1 MDTFNPESH
10 FDALYYALGGDFAR
24 LQDFVDAIL
33 ADYNTLE
40 VDGFRFNEDLLD
52 DFTFEQVER
61 YVGIA
66 PLAAVVDPDSPAIPF
81 GRKGESLGTGKI
93 PRMKTVEYLNEM
105 KVRTLKKLIRRN
117 DVSPMDIMAS
127 AGASIGEIIA
137 DQVKSFTNAL
147 TYQRDQMVSTG
158 GVIYNATNNP
168 YGINLTLSARV
179 PSANKIAVNSG
190 NGWFDSGNN
199 YAAVAS
205 SDPIQDMKN
214 LVEIARKKGLTACH
228 FEMNNLVIDRLL
240 AHTQVIADIKERL
253 SLNITYTVNSLK
265 PFTRAEQ
272 LAALAALVGKP
283 IVEKDHISSVE
294 YNDGGVLKDRSFASF
309 SDVNVVLVPDGNIG
323 EILTVEPMLFEG
335 GRYAYAFGRKA
346 AFTIGTDFVKKCQSY
361 SGEMTSVVAPDK
373 PRLMF
378 YLTGIN
384 AA

>member
-1 MDTFNPESH
+1 MDTFSPETH

-24 LQDFVDAIL
+24 LQPFVDAIL
-33 ADYNTLE
+33 ADYNNL
-40 VDGFRFNEDLLD
+40 DIAGFTFNDDLLD
-52 DFTFEQVER
+52 DFTFEQVEN

-81 GRKGESLGTGKI
+81 GRKGQSLGTGKI
-93 PRMKTVEYLNEM
+93 PRMKTVEYLNEA
-105 KVRTLKKLIRRN
+105 KVRTLKKLIRRR
-117 DVSPMDIMAS
+117 DVGYAEIQAS

-137 DQVKSFTNAL
+137 NQVASFTNAL

-158 GVIYNATNNP
+158 GVVYNATNNP

-179 PSANKIAVNSG
+179 PSANKYAVNSG
-190 NGWFDSGNN
+190 NGWFAATT

-205 SDPIQDMKN
+205 SDPVQDMKN
-214 LVEIARKKGLTACH
+214 LVEVARQNGMTACH

-240 AHTQVIADIKERL
+240 AHSQVIEDIKLRF
-253 SLNITYTVNSLK
+253 SLNATYTVTSLK

-272 LAALAALVGKP
+272 VAALSALVGKP

-294 YNDGGVLKDRSFASF
+294 YNDGGVLAERNFASF
-309 SDVNVVLVPDGNIG
+309 SDANVVLVPDGNIG

-335 GRYAYAFGRKA
+335 GRYAFAFGRKA
-346 AFTIGTDFVKKCQSY
+346 AFTIGTDYVKKCQSY

-384 AA
+384 AS

>member
-1 MDTFNPESH
+1 MDTFSPETH

-24 LQDFVDAIL
+24 LQPFVDAIL
-33 ADYNTLE
+33 ADYNNL
-40 VDGFRFNEDLLD
+40 DIAGFSFNDDLLD
-52 DFTFEQVER
+52 DFTFEQVEN

-81 GRKGESLGTGKI
+81 GRKGQSLGTGKI
-93 PRMKTVEYLNEM
+93 PRMKTVEYLNEA
-105 KVRTLKKLIRRN
+105 KVRTLKKLIRRR
-117 DVSPMDIMAS
+117 DVTAQMVQDS

-137 DQVKSFTNAL
+137 NQVASFTNAL

-190 NGWFDSGNN
+190 NGWFAATT

-205 SDPIQDMKN
+205 SDPVQDMKD
-214 LVEIARKKGLTACH
+214 LVEVARKAGLTACH

-240 AHTQVIADIKERL
+240 NHTQVIADIKERF
-253 SLNITYTVNSLK
+253 SLNATYTVSSLK
-265 PFTRAEQ
+265 PFTRNEQ
-272 LAALAALVGKP
+272 IAALEALVGKP

-294 YNDGGVLKDRSFASF
+294 YNDGGVLAERSFSSF
-309 SDVNVVLVPDGNIG
+309 SDANVVLVPDGNIG

-335 GRYAYAFGRKA
+335 GRYAFAFGRKA
-346 AFTIGTDFVKKCQSY
+346 AFTIGTDYVKKCQSY

-384 AA
+384 AS

>member
-1 MDTFNPESH
+1 MDIFSPEAH

-24 LQDFVDAIL
+24 LQPFVDAIL
-33 ADYNTLE
+33 ADYNNL
-40 VDGFRFNEDLLD
+40 DIAGFTFNDDLLD
-52 DFTFEQVER
+52 DFTFEQVEN

-81 GRKGESLGTGKI
+81 GRKGQTLGTGKI
-93 PRMKTVEYLNEM
+93 PRMKTVEYLNEA
-105 KVRTLKKLIRRN
+105 KVRTLKKLIRRR
-117 DVSPMDIMAS
+117 DVGYAEIQAS

-137 DQVKSFTNAL
+137 NQVASFGNAL

-179 PSANKIAVNSG
+179 PSANKKAVNSG
-190 NGWFDSGNN
+190 NGWFAATT

-205 SDPIQDMKN
+205 SDPVQDMKD
-214 LVEIARKKGLTACH
+214 LVEVARQKGLTACH

-240 AHTQVIADIKERL
+240 NHTQVIADLKERF
-253 SLNITYTVNSLK
+253 SLNATYTVSSLK

-272 LAALAALVGKP
+272 IAALEALVGKP

-294 YNDGGVLKDRSFASF
+294 YNDGGVLAERTFSSF
-309 SDVNVVLVPDGNIG
+309 SDANVVLVPDGNIG

-335 GRYAYAFGRKA
+335 GRYAFAFGRKA
-346 AFTIGTDFVKKCQSY
+346 AFTIGTDYVKKCQSY

-378 YLTGIN
+378 YLTDIN
-384 AA
+384 AS

>member
-1 MDTFNPESH
+1 MDIFSPEAH

-24 LQDFVDAIL
+24 LQPFVDAIL
-33 ADYNTLE
+33 ADYNNL
-40 VDGFRFNEDLLD
+40 DIAGFTFNDDLLD
-52 DFTFEQVER
+52 DFTFEQVEN

-81 GRKGESLGTGKI
+81 GRKGQSLGTGKI
-93 PRMKTVEYLNEM
+93 PRMKTVEYLNEA
-105 KVRTLKKLIRRN
+105 KVRTLKKLIRRR
-117 DVSPMDIMAS
+117 DVGYAEIQAS

-137 DQVKSFTNAL
+137 NQVASFTNAL

-179 PSANKIAVNSG
+179 PSANKKAVNSG
-190 NGWFDSGNN
+190 NGWFAATT

-205 SDPIQDMKN
+205 SDPVQDMKN
-214 LVEIARKKGLTACH
+214 LVETARQKGLTACH

-240 AHTQVIADIKERL
+240 NHTQVIADIKERF
-253 SLNITYTVNSLK
+253 SLNATYTVSSLK
-265 PFTRAEQ
+265 PFTRNEQ
-272 LAALAALVGKP
+272 IAALEALVGKP

-294 YNDGGVLKDRSFASF
+294 YNDGGVLAERNFASF
-309 SDVNVVLVPDGNIG
+309 SDANVVLVPDGNIG

-335 GRYAYAFGRKA
+335 GRYAFAFGRKA
-346 AFTIGTDFVKKCQSY
+346 AFTIGTDYVKKCQSY

-384 AA
+384 AS

>member
-1 MDTFNPESH
+1 MDTFAPETH
-10 FDALYYALGGDFAR
+10 FDALFYALGGDFAR
-24 LQDFVDAIL
+24 LQPFVDAIL
-33 ADYNTLE
+33 ADYNALE
-40 VDGFRFNEDLLD
+40 IDGFTFNDDLLD
-52 DFTFEQVER
+52 DFTFEQVEN

-66 PLAAVVDPDSPAIPF
+66 PLASVVDPDSPAIPF
-81 GRKGESLGTGKI
+81 GRKGQSLGTGKI
-93 PRMKTVEYLNEM
+93 PRMKTVEYLNEA
-105 KVRTLKKLIRRN
+105 KVRTLKKLIRRR
-117 DVSPMDIMAS
+117 DVGAREIMAS

-137 DQVKSFTNAL
+137 NQVASFTNAL

-168 YGINLTLSARV
+168 YGISLSLSARV
-179 PSANKIAVNSG
+179 PSGNKYAVNSG
-190 NGWFDSGNN
+190 NGWFNSASN

-214 LVEIARKKGLTACH
+214 LVEVARQAGLVACH

-240 AHTQVIADIKERL
+240 AHSQVIDDIKLRL
-253 SLNITYTVNSLK
+253 SLNATYNITSLK

-272 LAALAALVGKP
+272 LAALSALVGKP

-294 YNDGGVLKDRSFASF
+294 YSEGGVLKDRSFASF
-309 SDVNVVLVPDGNIG
+309 SDANVALVPDGNIG

-335 GRYAYAFGRKA
+335 GRYAFAFGRKA
-346 AFTIGTDFVKKCQSY
+346 AFTIGTDYVKKCQSY

-384 AA
+384 A

>member
-1 MDTFNPESH
+1 MDTFSPETH

-24 LQDFVDAIL
+24 LQPFVDAIL
-33 ADYNTLE
+33 ADYNNL
-40 VDGFRFNEDLLD
+40 DIAGFSFNDDLLD
-52 DFTFEQVER
+52 DFTFEQVEN

-81 GRKGESLGTGKI
+81 GRKGQSLGTGKI
-93 PRMKTVEYLNEM
+93 PRMKTVEYLNEA
-105 KVRTLKKLIRRN
+105 KVRTLKKLIRRR
-117 DVSPMDIMAS
+117 DVGFADIQAS

-137 DQVKSFTNAL
+137 NQVASFTNAL

-190 NGWFDSGNN
+190 NGWFAATTYS
-199 YAAVAS
+199 AVAS
-205 SDPIQDMKN
+205 SDPVQDMKD
-214 LVEIARKKGLTACH
+214 LVEVARKKGLTACH

-240 AHTQVIADIKERL
+240 NHTQVIADIKERF
-253 SLNITYTVNSLK
+253 SLNATYTVSSLK
-265 PFTRAEQ
+265 PFTRNEQ
-272 LAALAALVGKP
+272 IAALEALVGKP

-294 YNDGGVLKDRSFASF
+294 YNDGGVLAERSFSSF
-309 SDVNVVLVPDGNIG
+309 SDANVVLVPDGNIG

-335 GRYAYAFGRKA
+335 GRYAFAFGRKA
-346 AFTIGTDFVKKCQSY
+346 AFTIGTDYVKKCQSY

-384 AA
+384 AS

>member
-1 MDTFNPESH
+1 MDIFSPEAH

-24 LQDFVDAIL
+24 LQPFVDAIL
-33 ADYNTLE
+33 ADYNNL
-40 VDGFRFNEDLLD
+40 DIAGFTFNDDLLD
-52 DFTFEQVER
+52 DFTFEQVEN

-81 GRKGESLGTGKI
+81 GRKGQSLGTGKI
-93 PRMKTVEYLNEM
+93 PRMKTVEYLNEA
-105 KVRTLKKLIRRN
+105 KVRTLKKLIRRR
-117 DVSPMDIMAS
+117 DVGYAEIQAS

-137 DQVKSFTNAL
+137 NQVASFTNAL

-179 PSANKIAVNSG
+179 PSANKKAVNSG
-190 NGWFDSGNN
+190 NGWFAATT

-205 SDPIQDMKN
+205 SDPVQDMKN
-214 LVEIARKKGLTACH
+214 LVETARQKGLTACH

-240 AHTQVIADIKERL
+240 NHTQVIADIKERF
-253 SLNITYTVNSLK
+253 SLNATYTVSSLK
-265 PFTRAEQ
+265 PFTRNEQ
-272 LAALAALVGKP
+272 IAALEALVGKP

-294 YNDGGVLKDRSFASF
+294 YNDGGVLAERNFASF
-309 SDVNVVLVPDGNIG
+309 SYANVVLVPDGNIG

-335 GRYAYAFGRKA
+335 GRYAFAFGRKA
-346 AFTIGTDFVKKCQSY
+346 AFTIGTDYVKKCQSY

-384 AA
+384 AS

>member
-1 MDTFNPESH
+1 MDIFSPEAH

-24 LQDFVDAIL
+24 LQPFVDAIL
-33 ADYNTLE
+33 ADYNNL
-40 VDGFRFNEDLLD
+40 DIAGFSFNDDLLD
-52 DFTFEQVER
+52 DFTFEQVEN

-81 GRKGESLGTGKI
+81 GRKGQSLGTGKI
-93 PRMKTVEYLNEM
+93 PRMKTVEYLNEA
-105 KVRTLKKLIRRN
+105 KVRTLKKLIRRR
-117 DVSPMDIMAS
+117 DVGFADIQAS

-137 DQVKSFTNAL
+137 NQVASFTNAL

-179 PSANKIAVNSG
+179 PSANKYPVNSG
-190 NGWFDSGNN
+190 NGWFAATTYS
-199 YAAVAS
+199 AVAS
-205 SDPIQDMKN
+205 SDPVQDMKD
-214 LVEIARKKGLTACH
+214 LVEVARKKGLTACH

-240 AHTQVIADIKERL
+240 NHTQVIADIKERF
-253 SLNITYTVNSLK
+253 SLNATYTVSSLK
-265 PFTRAEQ
+265 PFTRNEQ
-272 LAALAALVGKP
+272 IAALEALVGKP

-294 YNDGGVLKDRSFASF
+294 YNDGGVLAERSFSSF
-309 SDVNVVLVPDGNIG
+309 SDANVVLVPDGNIG

-335 GRYAYAFGRKA
+335 GRYAFAFGRKA
-346 AFTIGTDFVKKCQSY
+346 AFTIGTDYVKKCQSY

-384 AA
+384 AS

>member
-1 MDTFNPESH
+1 MDIFSPEAH

-24 LQDFVDAIL
+24 LQPFVDAIL
-33 ADYNTLE
+33 ADYNNL
-40 VDGFRFNEDLLD
+40 DIAGFTFNDDLLD
-52 DFTFEQVER
+52 DFTFEQVEN

-81 GRKGESLGTGKI
+81 GRKGQSLGTGKI
-93 PRMKTVEYLNEM
+93 PRMKTVEYLNEA
-105 KVRTLKKLIRRN
+105 KVRTLKKLIRRR
-117 DVSPMDIMAS
+117 DVGYAEIQAS

-137 DQVKSFTNAL
+137 NQVASFTNAL

-190 NGWFDSGNN
+190 NGWFAATTYS
-199 YAAVAS
+199 AVAS
-205 SDPIQDMKN
+205 SDPVQDMKD
-214 LVEIARKKGLTACH
+214 LVETARKAGLTACH

-240 AHTQVIADIKERL
+240 NHTQVIADIKERF
-253 SLNITYTVNSLK
+253 SLNATYTVSSLK
-265 PFTRAEQ
+265 PFTRNEQ
-272 LAALAALVGKP
+272 IAALEALVGKP

-294 YNDGGVLKDRSFASF
+294 YNDGGVLAERNFSSF
-309 SDVNVVLVPDGNIG
+309 SDAAVVLVPDGNIG

-335 GRYAYAFGRKA
+335 GRYAFAFGRKA
-346 AFTIGTDFVKKCQSY
+346 AFTIGTDYVKKCQSY

-384 AA
+384 AS

>member
-1 MDTFNPESH
+1 MDTFSPETH

-24 LQDFVDAIL
+24 LQPFVDAIL
-33 ADYNTLE
+33 ADYNNL
-40 VDGFRFNEDLLD
+40 DIAGFTFNDDLLD
-52 DFTFEQVER
+52 DFTFEQVEN

-81 GRKGESLGTGKI
+81 GRKGQSLGTGKI
-93 PRMKTVEYLNEM
+93 PRMKTVEYLNEA
-105 KVRTLKKLIRRN
+105 KVRTLKKLIRRR
-117 DVSPMDIMAS
+117 DVGYAEIQAS

-137 DQVKSFTNAL
+137 NQVASFTNAL

-179 PSANKIAVNSG
+179 PSANKKAVNSG
-190 NGWFDSGNN
+190 NGWFAATT

-205 SDPIQDMKN
+205 SDPVQDMKD
-214 LVEIARKKGLTACH
+214 LVETARQKGLTACH

-240 AHTQVIADIKERL
+240 NHTQVIADIKERF
-253 SLNITYTVNSLK
+253 SLNATYTVSSLK
-265 PFTRAEQ
+265 PFTRNEQ
-272 LAALAALVGKP
+272 IAALEALVGKP

-294 YNDGGVLKDRSFASF
+294 YNDGGVLAERNFSSF
-309 SDVNVVLVPDGNIG
+309 SDANVVLVPDGNIG

-335 GRYAYAFGRKA
+335 GRYAFAFGRKA
-346 AFTIGTDFVKKCQSY
+346 AFTIGTDYVKKCQSY

-384 AA
+384 AS

>member
-1 MDTFNPESH
+1 MDTFSPETH

-24 LQDFVDAIL
+24 LQPFVDAIL
-33 ADYNTLE
+33 ADYNNL
-40 VDGFRFNEDLLD
+40 DIAGFTFNDDLLD
-52 DFTFEQVER
+52 DFTFEQVEN

-81 GRKGESLGTGKI
+81 GRKGQSLGTGKI
-93 PRMKTVEYLNEM
+93 PRMKTVEYLNEA
-105 KVRTLKKLIRRN
+105 KVRTLKKLIRRR
-117 DVSPMDIMAS
+117 DVGYAEIQAS

-137 DQVKSFTNAL
+137 NQVASFTNAL

-158 GVIYNATNNP
+158 GVVYNATNNP

-179 PSANKIAVNSG
+179 PSANKYAVNSG
-190 NGWFDSGNN
+190 NGWFAATT

-205 SDPIQDMKN
+205 SDPVQDMKN
-214 LVEIARKKGLTACH
+214 LVEVARQKGMTACH

-240 AHTQVIADIKERL
+240 AHSQVIEDIKLRF
-253 SLNITYTVNSLK
+253 SLNATYTVTSLK

-272 LAALAALVGKP
+272 VAALSALVGKP

-294 YNDGGVLKDRSFASF
+294 YNDGGVLAERNFASF
-309 SDVNVVLVPDGNIG
+309 SDANVVLVPDGNIG

-335 GRYAYAFGRKA
+335 GRYAFAFGRKA
-346 AFTIGTDFVKKCQSY
+346 AFTIGTDYVKKCQSY

-384 AA
+384 AS

>member
-1 MDTFNPESH
+1 MDIFSPEAH

-24 LQDFVDAIL
+24 LQPFVDAIL
-33 ADYNTLE
+33 ADYNNL
-40 VDGFRFNEDLLD
+40 DIAGFTFNDDLLD
-52 DFTFEQVER
+52 DFTFEQVEN

-81 GRKGESLGTGKI
+81 GRKGQSLGTGKI
-93 PRMKTVEYLNEM
+93 PRMKTVEYLNEA
-105 KVRTLKKLIRRN
+105 KVRTLKKLIRRR
-117 DVSPMDIMAS
+117 DVGYAEIQAS

-137 DQVKSFTNAL
+137 NQVASFTNAL

-179 PSANKIAVNSG
+179 PSANKKAVNSG
-190 NGWFDSGNN
+190 NGWFAATT

-205 SDPIQDMKN
+205 SDPVQDMKD
-214 LVEIARKKGLTACH
+214 LVETARQKGLTACH

-240 AHTQVIADIKERL
+240 NHTQVIADIKERF
-253 SLNITYTVNSLK
+253 SLNATYTVSSLK
-265 PFTRAEQ
+265 PFTRNEQ
-272 LAALAALVGKP
+272 IAALEALVGKP

-294 YNDGGVLKDRSFASF
+294 YNDGGVLAERSFSSF
-309 SDVNVVLVPDGNIG
+309 SDANVVLVPDGNIG

-335 GRYAYAFGRKA
+335 GRYAFAFGRKA
-346 AFTIGTDFVKKCQSY
+346 AFTIGTDYVKKCQSY

-384 AA
+384 AS

>member
-1 MDTFNPESH
+1 MDIFSPEAH

-24 LQDFVDAIL
+24 LQPFVDAIL
-33 ADYNTLE
+33 ADYNNL
-40 VDGFRFNEDLLD
+40 DIAGFTFNDDLLD
-52 DFTFEQVER
+52 DFTFEQVEN

-81 GRKGESLGTGKI
+81 GRKGQSLGTGKI
-93 PRMKTVEYLNEM
+93 PRMKTVEYLNEA
-105 KVRTLKKLIRRN
+105 KVRTLKKLIRRR
-117 DVSPMDIMAS
+117 DVGYAEIQAS

-137 DQVKSFTNAL
+137 NQVASFGNAL

-179 PSANKIAVNSG
+179 PSANKKAVNSG
-190 NGWFDSGNN
+190 NGWFAATT

-205 SDPIQDMKN
+205 SDPVQDMKD
-214 LVEIARKKGLTACH
+214 LVETARQKGLTACH

-240 AHTQVIADIKERL
+240 NHTQVIADIKERF
-253 SLNITYTVNSLK
+253 SLNATYTVSSLK
-265 PFTRAEQ
+265 PFTRNEQ
-272 LAALAALVGKP
+272 IAALEALVGKP

-294 YNDGGVLKDRSFASF
+294 YNDGGVLAERTFSSF
-309 SDVNVVLVPDGNIG
+309 SDANVVLVPDGNIG

-335 GRYAYAFGRKA
+335 GRYAFAFGRKA
-346 AFTIGTDFVKKCQSY
+346 AFTIGTDYVKKCQSY

-384 AA
+384 AS

>member
-1 MDTFNPESH
+1 MDTFSPETH

-24 LQDFVDAIL
+24 LQPFVDAIL
-33 ADYNTLE
+33 ADYNNL
-40 VDGFRFNEDLLD
+40 DIAGFTFNDDLLD
-52 DFTFEQVER
+52 DFTFEQVEN

-81 GRKGESLGTGKI
+81 GRKGQTLGTGKI
-93 PRMKTVEYLNEM
+93 PRMKTVEYLNEA
-105 KVRTLKKLIRRN
+105 KVRTLKKLIRRR
-117 DVSPMDIMAS
+117 DVGYADIQAS

-137 DQVKSFTNAL
+137 NQVASFTNAL

-179 PSANKIAVNSG
+179 PSANKYAVNSG
-190 NGWFDSGNN
+190 NGWFAATT

-205 SDPIQDMKN
+205 SDPVQDMKN
-214 LVEIARKKGLTACH
+214 LVEVARKKGLTACH

-240 AHTQVIADIKERL
+240 AHSQVIEDIKLRF
-253 SLNITYTVNSLK
+253 SLNATYTVTSLK

-272 LAALAALVGKP
+272 VAALSALVGKP

-294 YNDGGVLKDRSFASF
+294 YNDGGVLAERNFASF
-309 SDVNVVLVPDGNIG
+309 SDENVVLVPDGNIG

-335 GRYAYAFGRKA
+335 GRYAFAFGRKA
-346 AFTIGTDFVKKCQSY
+346 AFTIGTDYVKKCQSY

-384 AA
+384 AS

>member
-1 MDTFNPESH
+1 MDIFSPEAH

-24 LQDFVDAIL
+24 LQPFVDAIL
-33 ADYNTLE
+33 ADYNNL
-40 VDGFRFNEDLLD
+40 DIAGFTFNDDLLD
-52 DFTFEQVER
+52 DFTFEQVEN

-81 GRKGESLGTGKI
+81 GRKGQSLGTGKI
-93 PRMKTVEYLNEM
+93 PRMKTVEYLNEA
-105 KVRTLKKLIRRN
+105 KVRTLKKLIRRR
-117 DVSPMDIMAS
+117 DVGYAEIQAS

-137 DQVKSFTNAL
+137 NQVASFTNAL

-158 GVIYNATNNP
+158 GVVYNATNNP

-179 PSANKIAVNSG
+179 PSANKYAVNSG
-190 NGWFDSGNN
+190 NGWFAATT

-205 SDPIQDMKN
+205 SDPVQDMKN
-214 LVEIARKKGLTACH
+214 LVEVARQKGMTACH

-240 AHTQVIADIKERL
+240 AHSQVIEDIKLRF
-253 SLNITYTVNSLK
+253 SLNATYTVTSLK

-272 LAALAALVGKP
+272 VAALSALVGKP

-294 YNDGGVLKDRSFASF
+294 YNDGGVLAERNFASF
-309 SDVNVVLVPDGNIG
+309 SDANVVLVPDGNIG

-335 GRYAYAFGRKA
+335 GRYAFAFGRKA
-346 AFTIGTDFVKKCQSY
+346 AFTIGTDYVKKCQSY

-384 AA
+384 AS